1 MTGSYFYNFVSFVQ
15 SLTPLVFWM
24 LGIVIGTASVA
35 CCYFGVN
42 ALYRSRLMADMP
54 TSKLRSA
61 AQGYIEVQGWAQMMP
76 GEPIYAPLSGMP
88 CVWYSYKVEETGDSS
103 GGGRGWTTLES
114 GVSDA
119 IFYLVDQTG
128 KCVIDPD
135 GAEVTPSVKVRWRGN
150 TRRPMIAPKKTSVW
164 SMLFHAGS
172 FRFTECRIHEYD
184 PLYAIGQ
191 FTGVG
196 GSEQASIKE
205 ATGDL
210 LSLWKRDRGG
220 LLQRFDAN
228 RDGQIDLDEWENVR
242 LAAEKQAI
250 SNLYESQQHPEINLL
265 KKPADGRTFIISSSS
280 QDHVIAVNRR
290 KAVLG
295 IVGFLGFGLALAWS
309 VKQRFG

>member
-15 SLTPLVFWM
+15 SLTPLVFWV

-35 CCYFGVN
+35 CCHFGVN
-42 ALYRSRLMADMP
+42 AIYRSRLLADMP

-76 GEPIYAPLSGMP
+76 GEPIYAPVSGMP

-103 GGGRGWTTLES
+103 GGGRGWATVES

-150 TRRPMIAPKKTSVW
+150 TRRPMFAPKQTSVW

-172 FRFTECRIHEYD
+172 FRYTECRIHEYD

-205 ATGDL
+205 ATGDMRVL
-210 LSLWKRDRGG
+210 VNEATNAMLTSLSAEIKR
-220 LLQRFDAN
+220 L
-228 RDGQIDLDEWENVR
+228 VR
-242 LAAEKQAI
+242 LKKVNPTIKTEEIEYIKDMTMLAHENMQAAQIRLDAV
-250 SNLYESQQHPEINLL
+250 
-265 KKPADGRTFIISSSS
+265 RFIITS
-280 QDHVIAVNRR
+280 
-290 KAVLG
+290 
-295 IVGFLGFGLALAWS
+295 
-309 VKQRFG
+309 